1 MSWKFWKRILLIMLG
16 AWIILG
22 VLVIGLLLVE
32 RVRGKISLAHYK
44 RELNA
49 AGIRL
54 SPAEFL
60 PKPAPNEDNS
70 APELWTVLDQL
81 PKDTIT
87 TTNTPPKM
95 RLLPSGRAVVCF
107 REDFWADDQNTNR
120 WNEVAD
126 ELVNNQEKLKQIQ
139 ALLQKPLLRNRL
151 DYEAGPKMLF
161 PHLIKAKKLTYWF
174 GTSSQLALH
183 EGRKQDALEALLTQ
197 LRIPRSLAED
207 RILIS
212 ELVRVAIAA
221 IARNDTWATLQANN
235 WTDKE
240 LKQIQEA
247 WEQLEFATAMT
258 RALEGEIVFAETT
271 FVIMRKS
278 NEETASF
285 MFGLEE
291 FLGKDESEQ
300 MAWEKIVAAIPGG
313 DEVIKFLKHQVYT
326 RIWRFAWLD
335 QDEEYYLRFLRELLE
350 SARRAAKAQSMPEL
364 NNDTEKLALRLVD
377 RNFYDRLR
385 FPSADSASSVIRA
398 MARAMR
404 QETERS
410 LCISALAIKRYQIE
424 QGRLPETLESLLP
437 DLLSSV
443 PMDYM
448 DGKPMKYRLNSDGQ
462 FLLYSAGED
471 GQDDNGSLALRPGK
485 SSERNPWDR
494 KDFVWPAPATQQELD
509 DYHRKGNQ

>member
-1 MSWKFWKRILLIMLG
+1 MLG

-70 APELWTVLDQL
+70 APELWTVFDQL

-139 ALLQKPLLRNRL
+139 ALLRKPLLRNRL

-161 PHLIKAKKLTYWF
+161 TH
-174 GTSSQLALH
+174 
-183 EGRKQDALEALLTQ
+183 
-197 LRIPRSLAED
+197 
-207 RILIS
+207 
-212 ELVRVAIAA
+212 V
-221 IARNDTWATLQANN
+221 
-235 WTDKE
+235 
-240 LKQIQEA
+240 
-247 WEQLEFATAMT
+247 
-258 RALEGEIVFAETT
+258 
-271 FVIMRKS
+271 
-278 NEETASF
+278 

-300 MAWEKIVAAIPGG
+300 VAWKKIVASIPGG

-335 QDEEYYLRFLRELLE
+335 QDEEYHGLYGWQAVEVPSELRRPIPFVFCW
-350 SARRAAKAQSMPEL
+350 RRR
-364 NNDTEKLALRLVD
+364 T
-377 RNFYDRLR
+377 
-385 FPSADSASSVIRA
+385 
-398 MARAMR
+398 
-404 QETERS
+404 
-410 LCISALAIKRYQIE
+410 
-424 QGRLPETLESLLP
+424 GR
-437 DLLSSV
+437 
-443 PMDYM
+443 
-448 DGKPMKYRLNSDGQ
+448 
-462 FLLYSAGED
+462 
-471 GQDDNGSLALRPGK
+471 
-485 SSERNPWDR
+485 
-494 KDFVWPAPATQQELD
+494 
-509 DYHRKGNQ
+509 